1 MKKID
6 EGYALFVRSRTY
18 PDGWI
23 SKIVP
28 MSGYSS
34 KTQAINDL
42 KLHRNALKLNE
53 EFFGFKLIPIVIY
66 RR

>member
-18 PDGWI
+18 PNGWI
-23 SKIVP
+23 VKIVS

-34 KTQAINDL
+34 KTQAISDL
-42 KLHRNALKLNE
+42 KLHRNSLKLNKA
-53 EFFGFKLIPIVIY
+53 FFGFKMIPIVMY